1 MYYIVIWHDG
11 HLITQRKCRKHE
23 PQLSVFYFS
32 QLFSNVWSVF
42 WQCNTRFRLLHL
54 LYDMEVMGRRT
65 LNHAFSIVYALI
77 SLGFLANQSARWVLS
92 ILQISTFT
100 SEHRATRHTLKID
113 HFSVYCHSLS
123 SSWRYFFKLVWY
135 MSNQLFTTVSVNMV
149 DISLTASRLGK
160 YPPLFTSTSVNNS

>member
-23 PQLSVFYFS
+23 PQVSVFYFS

-77 SLGFLANQSARWVLS
+77 SLGFLANQSARWVLC

-113 HFSVYCHSLS
+113 HFSVYCHRLS